1 MFSTGHN
8 KILQTQEMTIPELQ
22 NWPRVKNDAIWEET
36 IELG

>member
-1 MFSTGHN
+1 MFSTGQN

-22 NWPRVKNDAIWEET
+22 NWPRVKNAIWVET